1 MGEGRKGLDILCTC
15 VNPNVCE
22 NVEKRRPLS
31 LLLTPVRFLKA
42 LSGWLVTLCLIEY
55 LAHTYLLTEWMSE

>member
-1 MGEGRKGLDILCTC
+1 MGEGHKGLDTLYKR
-15 VNPNVCE
+15 VNPNMCE
-22 NVEKRRPLS
+22 NVGACRPLS

-42 LSGWLVTLCLIEY
+42 ISGWLVTLCLIEY